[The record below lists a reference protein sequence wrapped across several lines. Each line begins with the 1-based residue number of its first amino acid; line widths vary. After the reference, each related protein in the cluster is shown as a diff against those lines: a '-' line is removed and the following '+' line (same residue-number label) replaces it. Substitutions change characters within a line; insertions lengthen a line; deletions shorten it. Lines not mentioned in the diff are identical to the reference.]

1 MRTKEHTLA
10 KMKPISL
17 KKVSI
22 HDPFWDPWQKLV
34 KQSIIPYQWDAL
46 NDRIPGAEP
55 SRTIENFEIA
65 AGRKQGTHYG
75 MVFQDSDLYK
85 WMETVA
91 FSLQDDR
98 DPHWEKI
105 MDEVIE
111 LIQEA
116 QEDDG
121 YLHTYFSVNDPNRK
135 WTDLKEAHELYCAG
149 HLIEAA
155 VAYYQAT
162 GKKRIIDIVSKLVD
176 HISVVLG
183 DQPDQKRGYPGH
195 PEIEL
200 ALMKLYNITEDRKY
214 IDLCQYFIEER
225 GKRNPVHYYDQ
236 ELEQKGVD
244 EKLDYR
250 NYDYYQAH
258 LPVREQTTAEG
269 HAVRAAYLY
278 SGMVDLANE
287 LEDEALLEVCRVLWD
302 NTVNRRMYVTGGIGS
317 SSYEE
322 RFTVD
327 YDLPNDRAYTE
338 TCASIALIMWA
349 HRMVQ
354 IEADHQY
361 TDILERA
368 LYNGALSGISLDG
381 KGYFYVNPLEV
392 WPHTANCRH
401 DMETVKTTRQQW
413 FGCACCP
420 PNIARLLASLG
431 EYIYSTNDSGI
442 FVHLYIGG
450 DTSFEMDG
458 QHIRLEQ
465 TSAYPWDGKVT
476 FTIST
481 DSATAFS
488 LSPRIPGWCSNAK
501 IVVNGKEEKVSVS
514 KGYACITR
522 EWQDGDTVELLFEMP
537 VEVVRA
543 HPDVRN
549 NAGKVVLQR
558 GPVIYCLE
566 ENDNGSN
573 LQDIQV
579 KTDQP
584 FTVQYEP
591 DLLNGVHVIIG
602 SAVQTVRKSVE
613 NELYTTKRYPV
624 TDRSITA
631 IPYYAWSNRG
641 ENEMTVWIR
650 EFQ

>member
-1 MRTKEHTLA
+1 MRTKEQTLS
-10 KMKPISL
+10 KMKPIPL
-17 KKVSI
+17 KDVSI
-22 HDPFWDPWQKLV
+22 HDPFWGPWQQLV
-34 KQSIIPYQWDAL
+34 KNSIIPYQWDAL

-55 SRTIENFEIA
+55 SRTIGNFEMA
-65 AGRKQGTHYG
+65 ADRKQGTHYG

-91 FSLQDDR
+91 FSLQIDR
-98 DPHWEKI
+98 DPHWENI
-105 MDEVIE
+105 MDDVIE
-111 LIQEA
+111 LIKEA

-121 YLHTYFSVNDPNRK
+121 YLHTYFSVNEPDKK

-155 VAYYQAT
+155 VAYYNAT
-162 GKKRIIDIVSKLVD
+162 GKKQIIEIVSKLVD
-176 HISVVLG
+176 HISAVLG
-183 DQPDQKRGYPGH
+183 NRPNQKNGYPGH

-200 ALMKLYNITEDRKY
+200 ALMKLYNTTKDQKY
-214 IDLCQYFIEER
+214 LDLCQYFIEER
-225 GKRNPVHYYDQ
+225 GQRNPVHYYNQ
-236 ELEQKGVD
+236 ELEQKGVVK
-244 EKLDYR
+244 KLDDR

-269 HAVRAAYLY
+269 HAVRATYLY

-287 LEDEALLEVCRVLWD
+287 LEDEELLEVCRVLWD
-302 NTVNRRMYVTGGIGS
+302 NTVNKRMYVTGGIGS
-317 SSYEE
+317 SSHEE

-401 DMETVKTTRQQW
+401 DMQTVKTTRQQW

-431 EYIYSTNDSGI
+431 EYIYSTNDKGI

-450 DTSFEMDG
+450 HTSFEMDG
-458 QHIRLEQ
+458 QRVNLEQ
-465 TSAYPWDGKVT
+465 TSEYPWDGRVT

-481 DSATAFS
+481 EKPTTFT
-488 LSPRIPGWCSNAK
+488 LSPRIPGWCRNAK
-501 IVVNGKEEKVSVS
+501 IVVNGKEETVPVN
-514 KGYACITR
+514 KGYASITR
-522 EWQDGDTVELLFEMP
+522 EWEDGDSVELLFEMP

-573 LQDIQV
+573 LQDIQL
-579 KTDQP
+579 KTDEP

-591 DLLNGVHVIIG
+591 ELLEGVNVIIG
-602 SAVQTVRKSVE
+602 NAVQTVRKSVE
-613 NELYTTKRYPV
+613 NNLYSTQRYPV

-650 EFQ
+650 EF